1 MSPVGLP
8 FRVTS
13 GIDPSRNLSPSIV
26 ISPDPLI
33 MIIALPV
40 AGPVRSIMG
49 VTWPVTERPRQSKLI
64 EVPTKL
70 GSKVTLESRLK
81 VRVSEASITPLV
93 SKSIVTLYDVA
104 LTKSMLDIAAP
115 PACLRTESARAF
127 SARLANV
134 RAEPASRMRARPFTT
149 PIVPK
154 AVRIE
159 IKATTTIT

>member
-13 GIDPSRNLSPSIV
+13 GIAPSRNLSLFNV

-33 MIIALPV
+33 IMIALAV
-40 AGPVRSIMG
+40 AGPVRSITG
-49 VTWPVTERPRQSKLI
+49 VTWPVTERPRQSKVI
-64 EVPTKL
+64 EVPTQL
-70 GSKVTLESRLK
+70 GSNVTLESRLK

-93 SKSIVTLYDVA
+93 SKSIVTVYDVP
-104 LTKSMLDIAAP
+104 LTNSILDT
-115 PACLRTESARAF
+115 ACLRTESARAF
-127 SARLANV
+127 SAMAANV
-134 RAEPASRMRARPFTT
+134 RAEPASRIWARPFTT